1 MKNYKMKNYR
11 MRNYKMKNYRMRNYK
26 IQNYRM
32 KNYEPGLR
40 TNMGSSPGLPTWG
53 RTRTLRRLEGRLRL
67 PNHSFPGHSEEAPG
81 PFSRPQLLQGE
92 LPLAGN
98 TNIWQGNQGNSGW
111 GSEPLEEGLR

>member
-26 IQNYRM
+26 MKNYRM

-40 TNMGSSPGLPTWG
+40 TNMGSSPAVYQHG
-53 RTRTLRRLEGRLRL
+53 
-67 PNHSFPGHSEEAPG
+67 
-81 PFSRPQLLQGE
+81 LLQGE

-111 GSEPLEEGLR
+111 GSEPSEG